1 MRSMT
6 GFGCASG
13 VVRGSLVSL
22 EINSVNHRSL
32 ELSVRIPSLWG
43 PLESFI
49 RDKVR
54 QNINRGKVY
63 IWIRRQAT
71 EITEPIF
78 TFNENIVKEYIKHIE
93 KLKQLL
99 HTQEEISLDTVIQLP
114 GVFETTISD
123 EEIEQIKKEIEP
135 LFDLAIKSLNK
146 SRELEGSA
154 IEKQLHEHFNELQV
168 GILMLEQKA
177 PEVYKQQK
185 ERIQTK
191 LAELSIEPTT
201 REERL
206 AMEMVFWADKLD
218 ITEEINRVK
227 THLNRVDELLPTE
240 QNGKPLNFL
249 IQEIGRELNTI
260 SAKMRDADLAWQLV
274 QMKTVLEKIRE
285 QIQNVE

>member
-78 TFNENIVKEYIKHIE
+78 TFNENIVKRIHQTYRKIE
-93 KLKQLL
+93 TIITYTGRNFSGYC
-99 HTQEEISLDTVIQLP
+99 HSTP

-135 LFDLAIKSLNK
+135 LFDLAIKSL
-146 SRELEGSA
+146 
-154 IEKQLHEHFNELQV
+154 
-168 GILMLEQKA
+168 
-177 PEVYKQQK
+177 
-185 ERIQTK
+185 
-191 LAELSIEPTT
+191 
-201 REERL
+201 
-206 AMEMVFWADKLD
+206 
-218 ITEEINRVK
+218 
-227 THLNRVDELLPTE
+227 
-240 QNGKPLNFL
+240 
-249 IQEIGRELNTI
+249 
-260 SAKMRDADLAWQLV
+260 
-274 QMKTVLEKIRE
+274 
-285 QIQNVE
+285 